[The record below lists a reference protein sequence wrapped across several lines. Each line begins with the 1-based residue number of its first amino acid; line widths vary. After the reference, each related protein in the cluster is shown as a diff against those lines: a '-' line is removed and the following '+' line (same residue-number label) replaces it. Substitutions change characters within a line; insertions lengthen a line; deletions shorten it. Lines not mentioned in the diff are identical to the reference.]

1 HLQDIADYLGEKEYF
16 FNSKLSLLDLVVFSF
31 LINIADGS
39 CGRRLQKFLV
49 SLKLDN
55 FIKNMQ

>member
-1 HLQDIADYLGEKEYF
+1 LVDLEV
-16 FNSKLSLLDLVVFSF
+16 LSY

-39 CGRRLQKFLV
+39 CGRRFQNFLV

-55 FIKNMQ
+55 FIKNMQESFELNF